1 MEFFVSLETP
11 AEGDSPVINSI
22 QLMQN
27 LKSHITQNAIKC
39 GFDLVRVTGAEE
51 FVKDRDVTL
60 NKIKAGHMDGLHW
73 FTESRVRR
81 GADPETLMPGARS
94 IICLGL
100 SYLDEQAEEFTS
112 PNKGKVARYAR
123 VKDYHKVMKRRI
135 KAFVRGLEERLE
147 IPLKAKWYVDDGP
160 MLDRAAAA
168 RSGLGWFGKNT
179 NILTSSHGSWI
190 LLGQV
195 ITNLE
200 LEPDPPLKKT
210 CGTCVRCIDNCPTS
224 AIVAPFVVDNARC
237 ISYQTI
243 ENRGVIPLEMRPLIG
258 NWVFGCDICQDVCPV
273 NRRGQ
278 TPLQP
283 IPKVETI
290 KPTGEL
296 DLAELLELTEAE
308 FLSRFQGTS
317 IMRAKRV
324 GLQKNACVALG
335 NDRSEAGV
343 PALISALI
351 NPEPLVRGHAA
362 WALGAIATSDALSAL
377 KRACT
382 SEMDP
387 YVIEEIEGALKS
399 VSDQGQANQAG

>member
-1 MEFFVSLETP
+1 M
-11 AEGDSPVINSI
+11 INSTEA
-22 QLMQN
+22 MDN
-27 LKSHITQNAIKC
+27 MKSLIKKYAVQC

-51 FVKDRDVTL
+51 FVQERDVAL
-60 NKIKAGHMDGLHW
+60 NRIKAGHMGGLPW

-81 GADPETLMPGARS
+81 GADPETLLPGARS

-100 SYLDEQAEEFTS
+100 SYLAEQAEEPTS
-112 PNKGKVARYAR
+112 YNKGKVARYAL
-123 VKDYHKVMKRRI
+123 VKDYHRAMKRRM
-135 KAFVRGLEERLE
+135 KALVRGLEEQLE
-147 IPLKAKWYVDDGP
+147 IPLEAKWYVDDGP

-200 LEPDPPLKKT
+200 LEPDPSLKKT
-210 CGTCVRCIDNCPTS
+210 CGTCVRCIDDCPTS

-243 ENRGVIPLEMRPLIG
+243 ENKGVIPLEMRPLIG
-258 NWVFGCDICQDVCPV
+258 DWVFGCDICQDVCPV
-273 NRRGQ
+273 NLRAEP
-278 TPLQP
+278 PLQP
-283 IPKVETI
+283 IQKVEAV
-290 KPTGEL
+290 KPTGKL
-296 DLAELLELTEAE
+296 DLAELLELTEEE
-308 FLSRFQGTS
+308 FLSRFRGTS

-335 NDRSEAGV
+335 NDGDEAGV

-362 WALGAIATSDALSAL
+362 WALGNIATEEAFSTLE
-377 KRACT
+377 RAYE

-387 YVIEEIEGALKS
+387 YVIEEIEGALK
-399 VSDQGQANQAG
+399 AAGIKRPASQTS